1 MKKLLEKD
9 KKTRKKIQY
18 FEKKRF
24 VLKTIYNNS
33 CLTHLIRLNAL
44 NLLNKF
50 PNRSSKTFI
59 NNLCVFTINKKKLN
73 KLAHF
78 SRIIFRKL
86 ALKEK
91 FSGIHKSSR

>member
-1 MKKLLEKD
+1 MKKILEKD
-9 KKTRKKIQY
+9 KNNRKKLKY

-24 VLKTIYNNS
+24 ILKTIYHNF

-44 NLLNKF
+44 EHFNKF

-73 KLAHF
+73 KLANF

-86 ALKEK
+86 ATKKL
-91 FSGIHKSSR
+91 FSGITKLAR